1 MDKINTVIFDMD
13 GVIFDT
19 ERIYLETWNDVF
31 DKYGYKMTKEVYIS
45 VMGVGRKNVINTFK
59 DIYGDDLP
67 IDKMYKEKD
76 QILFNRIEEG
86 TVPTK
91 EGVHEV
97 LKFLRKN
104 DYKIALATSAK
115 RERVDKHLK
124 DTKLEG
130 AFDVIVCGDEVDKAK
145 PNPEIF
151 LKVAN
156 KLEVDRER
164 CIVVEDS
171 LAGVKAGYNAGMVVV
186 NIPDLK
192 DYDDELERFSHKVF
206 KNLIEFKEYLNLES
220 KY

>member
-31 DKYGYKMTKEVYIS
+31 DKYGYKMTKEVYTS